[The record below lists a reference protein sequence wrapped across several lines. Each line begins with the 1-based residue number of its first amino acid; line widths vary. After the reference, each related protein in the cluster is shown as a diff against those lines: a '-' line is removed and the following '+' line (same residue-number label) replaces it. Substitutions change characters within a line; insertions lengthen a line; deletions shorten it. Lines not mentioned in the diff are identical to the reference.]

1 MLKIGILKE
10 NYKAEKRVAMIPQF
24 IKKLIELGYE
34 VFVEKSAGENS
45 FYNDSEYIKNEAKIV
60 EKDLVFSCDGLVC

>member
-1 MLKIGILKE
+1 MVKIGILKE

-45 FYNDSEYIKNEAKIV
+45 FYHDSEYAENGAKIV
-60 EKDLVFSCDGLVC
+60 EKDVVFNCECF